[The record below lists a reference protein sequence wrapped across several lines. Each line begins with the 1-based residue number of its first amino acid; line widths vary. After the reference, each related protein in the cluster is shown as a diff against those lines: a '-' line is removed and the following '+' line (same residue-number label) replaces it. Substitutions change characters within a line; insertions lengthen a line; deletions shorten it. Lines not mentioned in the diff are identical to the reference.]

1 MSQRTMAAR
10 WVLGLAAIVLVQ
22 SSIADAVP
30 ATPRPIVL
38 KAARLFDSVSGKLSE
53 HGVLMVSGTKIQ
65 AVGSAVKVGALV

>member
-38 KAARLFDSVSGKLSE
+38 KAARLFDSVHPVFVMKE
-53 HGVLMVSGTKIQ
+53 GTIY
-65 AVGSAVKVGALV
+65 VGDPGARAGR